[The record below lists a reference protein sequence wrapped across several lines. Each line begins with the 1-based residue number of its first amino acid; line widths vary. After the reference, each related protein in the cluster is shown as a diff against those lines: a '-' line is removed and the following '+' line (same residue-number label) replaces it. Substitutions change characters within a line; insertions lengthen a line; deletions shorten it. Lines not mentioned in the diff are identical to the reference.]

1 MTELIDDD
9 TDNKKMT
16 RMMED
21 KHCTM
26 LKMTKLIDDD
36 TDIT

>member
-1 MTELIDDD
+1 MPELIDDD

-26 LKMTKLIDDD
+26 PKLIDDD